1 MDALLV
7 VDMQNACIEEVKRF
21 RIEQVIAQINSL
33 IGHFRS
39 RDQLIVFIQHEDD
52 SPEFSSGSSGWQIHK
67 TIDCQPHDEVV
78 AKSYNDAFIHTRLA
92 DLLQQHSIDRLVITG
107 CATDFCVDCT
117 IKGAIAQGYD
127 VIVPDDAHTT
137 ADRPFVSAE
146 KLIAHFNW
154 NWAELMT
161 VQQKIAV
168 ISTRRYLQV
177 VNQ

>member
-7 VDMQNACIEEVKRF
+7 VDMQNACIEEVERF
-21 RIEQVIAQINSL
+21 QIEQVIARINSL

-52 SPEFSSGSSGWQIHK
+52 SHEFCRGSSGWQINK
-67 TIDCQPHDEVV
+67 AMDYQQHDEVV
-78 AKSYNDAFIHTRLA
+78 AKAYNDAFIHTRLA
-92 DLLQQHSIDRLVITG
+92 DLLQQHRIDRVVVTG

-117 IKGAIAQGYD
+117 IKGAIARGYD

-146 KLIAHFNW
+146 TLIAHFNW

-168 ISTRRYLQV
+168 MPTPQYLQAAS
-177 VNQ
+177 Q